1 MDQDINNAFVKLRK
15 PSRANFNEIFEN
27 YSIVFENQMDSIRK
41 EIILCIVHDLHQAA
55 IMLTNHLL
63 EKFLR
68 AVIVIEESGIEK
80 MIPENQKKIKTAY
93 KNRRSSSLNDLNDEA
108 LKRNIISEVQ
118 HQQIKEYIL
127 TIRNPY
133 SHGSSFQI
141 LKDEK
146 PIKTLSGSFSEG
158 IKSEIIETDINSYF
172 PLQSLFQEIRA
183 MKDSVKYF
191 KFVDAILYSFY
202 KEKNE
207 QVFRRQF

>member
-1 MDQDINNAFVKLRK
+1 
-15 PSRANFNEIFEN
+15 
-27 YSIVFENQMDSIRK
+27 
-41 EIILCIVHDLHQAA
+41 
-55 IMLTNHLL
+55 
-63 EKFLR
+63 
-68 AVIVIEESGIEK
+68 

-207 QVFRRQF
+207 QVFRR